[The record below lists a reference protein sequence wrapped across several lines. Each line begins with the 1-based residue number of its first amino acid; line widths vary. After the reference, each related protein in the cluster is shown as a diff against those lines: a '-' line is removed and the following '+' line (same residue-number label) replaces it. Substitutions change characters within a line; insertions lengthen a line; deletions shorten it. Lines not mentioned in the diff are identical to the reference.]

1 MRRVYQLAV
10 IAAALTVG
18 ARSATAASETPRAP
32 SSVTALS
39 VVPAAGRAEVVVAID
54 GTVDVVDFTL
64 DNPRRIVV
72 DFRGATLTAPARFY
86 DKVSRGG
93 ITNVRVAQYKPGV
106 VRLVLDLDGAREY
119 SVVRGERDVR
129 IAVSGPDQ
137 FAAWHLGGGA
147 TSNPATA
154 PATPAVNA
162 SAPAHLMT
170 EPRMTGSDPS
180 EQKAEP
186 PLGIL
191 REVAPAVTQQYE
203 QPRITV
209 TYERDT
215 EIRDVIGS
223 FATFANKT
231 IVAGA
236 GVANTKIGFMEIKT
250 QPWDV
255 ALAAILRSVGLTAI
269 EDSTGIITVDSY
281 TNIAARTA
289 QEPLVSQIVPVYY
302 AKAATLATTITA
314 LLNAGC
320 AKGAAAMPQAPAA
333 GGGAAGAEAA
343 AADAG
348 AGGSATAISTAGCG
362 RGSVATDDKTNV
374 LIITETQARL
384 SDVMGF
390 IKDLD
395 VRTPLVAIKAKII
408 AVDRTGTEKLGIS
421 YDLGSVNAF
430 QNALMPRIIN
440 NAAVPGD
447 FRVDLTGDAFTGIA
461 NAGRAYSN
469 EAAVSLIYN
478 MAIGGFNLTSFL
490 DALSQE
496 QLTDIQAE
504 PSITTLDNTEA
515 TLFSGSTLSF
525 LLTPPVPAGQITSVA
540 PQIQTKEIGI
550 TLKVTPRVTA
560 NRQLNLIVEA
570 TQEQLV
576 IITSAGPN
584 TNRRNSKNEVLVA
597 DGETAVIGGLTQT
610 QISKKRTGIPIL
622 SSLPLIGRLFSET
635 DTIEQKQDL
644 LILITPHILD
654 DGETLKN
661 RPVVEKQP

>member
-64 DNPRRIVV
+64 NNPRRIVV

-93 ITNVRVAQYKPGV
+93 ITNVRVAQYKPDV

-137 FAAWHLGGGA
+137 FAAWHLGG
-147 TSNPATA
+147 SSKN
-154 PATPAVNA
+154 TPTTA
-162 SAPAHLMT
+162 SA
-170 EPRMTGSDPS
+170 PS
-180 EQKAEP
+180 EQKAEL

-191 REVAPAVTQQYE
+191 REVAPSTALQFE

-209 TYERDT
+209 TYDRDT
-215 EIRDVIGS
+215 EIRDVIAS

-236 GVANTKIGFMEIKT
+236 GVANTKIGFMEIKN

-269 EDSTGIITVDSY
+269 EDNAGIITVDSY

-302 AKAATLATTITA
+302 AKAATLATTITS
-314 LLNAGC
+314 LLSAGC
-320 AKGAAAMPQAPAA
+320 AKGAAAMPQASAA

-348 AGGSATAISTAGCG
+348 AGGSATAITTAGCG

-384 SDVMGF
+384 NDVMGF

-421 YDLGSVNAF
+421 YDLGKDVPNAT
-430 QNALMPRIIN
+430 A
-440 NAAVPGD
+440 PGD
-447 FRVDLTGDAFTGIA
+447 FGVNLTGDAFSGIA
-461 NAGRAYSN
+461 NAGRRYAN
-469 EAAVSLIYN
+469 EASVSLIYN
-478 MAIGGFNLTSFL
+478 MALGGFNLTSFL

-496 QLTDIQAE
+496 ELTDIQAE

-576 IITSAGPN
+576 TITSAGPN

-610 QISKKRTGIPIL
+610 QITKNRTGIPFL

-635 DTIEQKQDL
+635 STIEQKQDL

-661 RPVVEKQP
+661 RPVVEKKP

>member
-1 MRRVYQLAV
+1 MRRVFQLAA

-18 ARSATAASETPRAP
+18 ARSATAAFETPRAP

-54 GTVDVVDFTL
+54 GTVDVIDFTL

-72 DFRGATLTAPARFY
+72 DFRDATLTAPARFY

-93 ITNVRVAQYKPGV
+93 ITNVRVAQYRPGV

-119 SVVRGERDVR
+119 SVIRGERDVT

-147 TSNPATA
+147 KSAAAAAPAAPAAPAADATA
-154 PATPAVNA
+154 PAR
-162 SAPAHLMT
+162 LMT
-170 EPRMTGSDPS
+170 EPRMSGSVPS
-180 EQKAEP
+180 QQKAEQQ
-186 PLGIL
+186 
-191 REVAPAVTQQYE
+191 PAVVREFALAAAPPYE

-215 EIRDVIGS
+215 EIRDVIAS

-236 GVANTKIGFMEIKT
+236 GVANAKIGFMEIKDK
-250 QPWDV
+250 PWDV
-255 ALAAILRSVGLTAI
+255 ALAAILRSAGLTAI
-269 EDSTGIITVDSY
+269 EDSSGIITVDSY
-281 TNIAARTA
+281 KNLSDRQA
-289 QEPLVSQIVPVYY
+289 QEPLVSQIVPINY
-302 AKAATLATTITA
+302 AKAATLATTITS

-320 AKGAAAMPQAPAA
+320 GRGGVSAPQA
-333 GGGAAGAEAA
+333 GGAAGADAA
-343 AADAG
+343 AAAA
-348 AGGSATAISTAGCG
+348 AGGSGTSISTVGCG
-362 RGSVATDDKTNV
+362 RGSVATDDKTNS

-384 SDVMGF
+384 TDVMGF
-390 IKDLD
+390 IRDLD

-421 YDLGSVNAF
+421 YDLGTSNTF
-430 QNALMPRIIN
+430 QNKLLPRVIN
-440 NAAVPGD
+440 NAVVPGD

-461 NAGRAYSN
+461 NADRQYKSD
-469 EAAVSLIYN
+469 AAISLIYN

-496 QLTDIQAE
+496 ELSDIQAE

-550 TLKVTPRVTA
+550 TLTVTPRVTA
-560 NRQLNLIVEA
+560 NRQLNLTVTA

-576 IITSAGPN
+576 SITAAGPN
-584 TNRRNSKNEVLVA
+584 TNKRNSKNELLVA

-610 QISKKRTGIPIL
+610 QVSKNRTGIPLL
-622 SSLPLIGRLFSET
+622 SSLPFIGRLFSQT
-635 DTIEQKQDL
+635 DTVERKQDL
-644 LILITPHILD
+644 IILITPHILD
-654 DGETLKN
+654 DGEVVKG
-661 RPVVEKQP
+661 RPEEKP